1 LIFIECVGLHF
12 QLFVYHS
19 ISFVYT
25 LHHETQYTS
34 SVGQTFITWW
44 YIYNVAFVLFW
55 NFVVHSFC
63 ACNKL

>member
-1 LIFIECVGLHF
+1 M
-12 QLFVYHS
+12 QAK
-19 ISFVYT
+19 T
-25 LHHETQYTS
+25 LHHETQYIS

-55 NFVVHSFC
+55 IFVVHSFC